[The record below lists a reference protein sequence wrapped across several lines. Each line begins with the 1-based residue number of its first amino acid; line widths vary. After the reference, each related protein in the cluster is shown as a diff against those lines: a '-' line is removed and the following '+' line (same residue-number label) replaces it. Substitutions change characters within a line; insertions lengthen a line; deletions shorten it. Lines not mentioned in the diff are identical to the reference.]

1 MGKEHN
7 AIFFQAATLITVFPY
22 TLPIYL
28 KSTMPTYY
36 FTVYPQTLFKR
47 QIFIS
52 LVSFS
57 TSPIPQ
63 LPKRSVV
70 QHTCKWSHDYANLGD
85 REKLRYILYTEV
97 LIFKEWRQHSISSTF
112 HLFIPFSFKRRQVSF
127 LYISLEEL
135 YTTGMEKNNGEN
147 RCMNTCFS
155 TKHKVTS

>member
-1 MGKEHN
+1 MYSSFRQHIQLHDQCPKFWSWVDWETHLQGKMILMVVIDHVNLQNKIHNEHYISDFQQFLGPIMGKEHN

-70 QHTCKWSHDYANLGD
+70 QHTCK
-85 REKLRYILYTEV
+85 
-97 LIFKEWRQHSISSTF
+97 
-112 HLFIPFSFKRRQVSF
+112 
-127 LYISLEEL
+127 
-135 YTTGMEKNNGEN
+135 
-147 RCMNTCFS
+147 
-155 TKHKVTS
+155 

>member
-1 MGKEHN
+1 MP
-7 AIFFQAATLITVFPY
+7 FFPGSNTNHSV
-22 TLPIYL
+22 PIY
-28 KSTMPTYY
+28 STYIFKINYAHLLLHSISSNFIQKTDLHQSGKFFY
-36 FTVYPQTLFKR
+36 FSY
-47 QIFIS
+47 
-52 LVSFS
+52 S
-57 TSPIPQ
+57 TTT
-63 LPKRSVV
+63 KRSVV
-70 QHTCKWSHDYANLGD
+70 QHTRKWSHDYANLGD

-155 TKHKVTS
+155 TKHKVAS

>member
-63 LPKRSVV
+63 LPKEV
-70 QHTCKWSHDYANLGD
+70 WSSIHVSEVMTMLISEIEKNLD
-85 REKLRYILYTEV
+85 IFYIL
-97 LIFKEWRQHSISSTF
+97 K
-112 HLFIPFSFKRRQVSF
+112 F
-127 LYISLEEL
+127 LYLKNGDSILSLLPFTYSSHSHLNEDKYL
-135 YTTGMEKNNGEN
+135 SYT
-147 RCMNTCFS
+147 FL
-155 TKHKVTS
+155 